1 MIDTVGADRV
11 ATAMGYANLAF
22 TSGYMAGPTVGG
34 VLYATAGHNAVF
46 LLMIGLLVL
55 DMVCRLLIIEKREAT
70 ELRKVL
76 GNPDGEDGDDEP
88 SRRPLLARE
97 PGKSFNLDINIEI
110 SLTRRVHLTNHPYST
125 EHLSDTAATPK
136 REFAY
141 ETLITSKRLVISL
154 VCAFVQAFLM
164 ASIEATLPLRLR
176 ELFDYGSAATGVIF
190 LALLLPSVLAEVIGK
205 IP

>member
-1 MIDTVGADRV
+1 MND
-11 ATAMGYANLAF
+11 
-22 TSGYMAGPTVGG
+22 S
-34 VLYATAGHNAVF
+34 
-46 LLMIGLLVL
+46 
-55 DMVCRLLIIEKREAT
+55 
-70 ELRKVL
+70 
-76 GNPDGEDGDDEP
+76 
-88 SRRPLLARE
+88 
-97 PGKSFNLDINIEI
+97 
-110 SLTRRVHLTNHPYST
+110 
-125 EHLSDTAATPK
+125 AATPK

-205 IP
+205 LLRDTRADSKAEMLLRINF